1 LSPINEQ
8 QISINGREQAHV
20 ERPIQFTVDDAVS
33 EHRDWVHVF
42 ASFSSSPSI
51 KLATSQWQRSNGG
64 SVFLKSS
71 LDGECQRIVNL
82 ADIPLKEDLVLD
94 RDLNNALG
102 ELSFVLIGTQDQK
115 VRIHY

>member
-1 LSPINEQ
+1 MCDTTPNTSGVCASNK
-8 QISINGREQAHV
+8 V
-20 ERPIQFTVDDAVS
+20 ENR
-33 EHRDWVHVF
+33 
-42 ASFSSSPSI
+42 
-51 KLATSQWQRSNGG
+51 G